1 VKIISRY
8 LLTEFLRP
16 LIFILVA
23 FVGLYVIA
31 QLVDEMRMFVNNHAP
46 LMMVILY
53 YAYRVPYF
61 MIQVMPLSVLLSAL
75 LSLGQLARQNELIA
89 MRSCG
94 VSFGQIARP
103 VLLASL
109 GLVGLVLVFDE
120 VIIPY
125 TNPRAEYI
133 KRINIEHKVDG
144 AFNTQRDQ
152 ITRSLPGNRVIYMRH
167 VDAQAGKMEDVIY
180 LELAPG
186 MDIRRRVDARAA
198 RYEGGQWIFE
208 NGTERLFNDEGQVSA
223 YRPFAAEGLNF
234 REPPREFIR
243 DDKDTHQLLSMP
255 MRELRSRIQV
265 LKEAGSNTAKE
276 EVNYHL
282 KWAFPFANFVLA
294 LLGVGLPFIFPS
306 GRRALVGAAIG
317 FVITLTTGFFYIGF
331 IAVGT
336 SLGNN
341 GTLSPVV
348 SVWLANVVFAAL
360 GFWLMRQAR
369 S

>member
-1 VKIISRY
+1 MKIISRY

-16 LIFILVA
+16 LSFILAA

-46 LMMVILY
+46 LTMVVLY

-61 MIQVMPLSVLLSAL
+61 TIQVMPLAVLLSAL

-94 VSFGQIARP
+94 ISFGQITRP
-103 VLLASL
+103 LLLASL
-109 GLVGLVLVFDE
+109 GLVGLVMIFDE

-133 KRINIEHKVDG
+133 KRINIEHKLDDSY
-144 AFNTQRDQ
+144 NTQRDQ
-152 ITRSLPGNRVIYMRH
+152 ITRSLPGHRVVYMRH
-167 VDAQAGKMEDVIY
+167 VDAQAGKMDEVIY
-180 LELAPG
+180 LVLGAG
-186 MDIRRRVDARAA
+186 MNILRRVDAQAA
-198 RYEGGQWIFE
+198 HYLHGQWIF
-208 NGTERLFNDEGQVSA
+208 NHGTERLFNAEGQVSA
-223 YRPFAAEGLNF
+223 YRTFASETLEF
-234 REPPREFIR
+234 REAPRDFIR
-243 DDKDTHQLLSMP
+243 DEKDDHQLLSMP
-255 MRELRSRIQV
+255 MRDLQSRIRT

-317 FVITLTTGFFYIGF
+317 FVITLATGFFYIGF

-348 SVWLANVVFAAL
+348 SVWLANVVFSLL
-360 GFWLMRQAR
+360 GFWLMRRAR

>member
-1 VKIISRY
+1 MKIISRY

-31 QLVDEMRMFVNNHAP
+31 QLVDEMRMFVNNHSP
-46 LMMVILY
+46 LMMAIFY

-94 VSFGQIARP
+94 ISFGQVARP
-103 VLLASL
+103 ILLASL
-109 GLVGLVLVFDE
+109 GLVALVLIFDE

-133 KRINIEHKVDG
+133 KRINIEHKVDD
-144 AFNTQRDQ
+144 AYNTQRDQ

-167 VDAQAGKMEDVIY
+167 VDATAGKMEDVIY
-180 LELAPG
+180 LELGPA
-186 MDIRRRVDARAA
+186 MNIKRRVDARLAH
-198 RYEGGQWIFE
+198 YVMGEWIFE
-208 NGTERLFNDEGQVSA
+208 RATERLFSDDGQVA
-223 YRPFAAEGLNF
+223 GYRTFASEGLNF
-234 REPPREFIR
+234 REAPREFIR
-243 DDKDTHQLLSMP
+243 DEKDTHQLLSMP
-255 MRELRSRIQV
+255 MRDLLNRIRV
-265 LKEAGSNTAKE
+265 LKEAGSSTAKE

-317 FVITLTTGFFYIGF
+317 FVITLITGFFYIGF

-348 SVWLANVVFAAL
+348 SVWLANVIFAIL
-360 GFWLMRQAR
+360 GFGLMRKAR